1 MTAALNLALLG
12 NNVNSSGQ
20 VSLTAGV
27 NGTLPVSNGG
37 TGLAT
42 LPANNVL
49 LGNATSAVQTVA
61 PGASGN
67 VLISDGTT
75 WIAAQTPYVGSRA
88 QVFTSSGTFSIPTGV
103 TAVKVTLVGGGGGSG
118 GAKGNSASS
127 SVSGGAGG
135 AAVAIKF
142 LTGLT
147 PGATLSVTVGS
158 GGTAGT
164 PTANGGA
171 GGFSRVASGSQTI
184 TTIQADGGNGTAFAN
199 GTYTAGGAGGSFSGA
214 DFGVAGQT
222 GSGGGLRTGG
232 SSLFGM
238 AALNQPYSS
247 ASGQAGVSGTGYGAG
262 AGGAA
267 SQNLGSDFNGA
278 AGTAGI
284 VIFEW

>member
-49 LGNATSAVQTVA
+49 LGNGTSTVQSVA

-67 VLISDGTT
+67 VLISNGTT

-103 TAVKVTLVGGGGGSG
+103 TAVKVTVVGGGGGSG
-118 GAKGNSASS
+118 AARGNENGSG
-127 SVSGGAGG
+127 SGGAGG

-147 PGATLSVTVGS
+147 PGATLGVTVGS

-164 PTANGGA
+164 STVNGGA

-184 TTIQADGGNGTAFAN
+184 TTIQADGGNGTAAAN
-199 GTYTAGGAGGSFSGA
+199 GFYSAGGAGGGFSGA

-222 GSGGGLRTGG
+222 GAGGALITAG

-238 AALNQPYSS
+238 VAVIQPS
-247 ASGQAGVSGTGYGAG
+247 ASISGQARSSGTGYGAG
-262 AGGAA
+262 AKGAT
-267 SQNLGSDFNGA
+267 SQSVGADVNGA

-284 VIFEW
+284 VIWEW